1 MMYLSFFF
9 WISYLEF
16 CFYVEIIIIVVDKFG
31 QLKTQ
36 VKVLKGQTWHTKK
49 KKQIKQNERKKLV
62 WAKRMKKKKKKFS
75 DMTAEAVQI
84 IYIYIYF
91 QYLVLTMSRYIPI
104 KK

>member
-36 VKVLKGQTWHTKK
+36 VKALKSQTWHTKK
-49 KKQIKQNERKKLV
+49 KK
-62 WAKRMKKKKKKFS
+62 A
-75 DMTAEAVQI
+75 D
-84 IYIYIYF
+84 
-91 QYLVLTMSRYIPI
+91 
-104 KK
+104 

>member
-36 VKVLKGQTWHTKK
+36 VKALKGQTWHTKK

-62 WAKRMKKKKKKFS
+62 WAKRTKKKKKIS
-75 DMTAEAVQI
+75 DMTAAAVQI
-84 IYIYIYF
+84 IYIYIYIYF
-91 QYLVLTMSRYIPI
+91 SIPSSDHVPLYPN
-104 KK
+104 

>member
-36 VKVLKGQTWHTKK
+36 VKALKGQTWHTKK
-49 KKQIKQNERKKLV
+49 KKSRLNK
-62 WAKRMKKKKKKFS
+62 MKGKSWFGRS
-75 DMTAEAVQI
+75 E
-84 IYIYIYF
+84 
-91 QYLVLTMSRYIPI
+91 
-104 KK
+104 

>member
-62 WAKRMKKKKKKFS
+62 WAKRTKKKKIS
-75 DMTAEAVQI
+75 DMTAAVVQI
-84 IYIYIYF
+84 IYIYIYIF
-91 QYLVLTMSRYIPI
+91 FFNT
-104 KK
+104 